1 MIVLNQDME
10 TKITEAGEILE
21 QIHAVN
27 SLAWGLRFENI
38 RQAIAVTTDLCARIG
53 LEQTFDPEV
62 TAALALSH
70 RNLGKFLAQVGE
82 YPAAL
87 QALQNALSLFN
98 KCGRQRDVILTHA
111 NLGEVNLRLS
121 NYAQAL
127 QHTLEGFE
135 LFSTGSDRELEA
147 TLLNHLGAIYIQRE
161 DNGRALP
168 YLFKSLQLAQD
179 AGCLEA
185 QAGALSLISE
195 VYSRLNN
202 PQAGLESARKSL
214 DIYLEIG
221 DRGGEAAALISLGLA
236 YQTLLDYP
244 RALENYR
251 QAEQTAAQ
259 IELPYEVVRAKLF
272 ASSLHSQREEYSLA
286 VETLQEALKIATGIG
301 LKGHIGE
308 IHRALSN
315 AYRLMENFQKALF
328 HYECYH
334 ASKEQIVN
342 AEAESRIS
350 SLEVLFQVEAVRRE
364 AELEQQKNIALE
376 QEIRERIQIEQA
388 LQAANE
394 QLQEEI
400 REREALIADLDAFA
414 RMVAHDL
421 KTPLQSLS
429 LLSYLLRRELAQ
441 YPNPEAAL
449 NLVEQIQQTG
459 MKAGSI
465 INELLTLASLRS
477 ADVVYTPV
485 DMKSVLQEALN
496 RLSLMIE
503 EHQAEIVQAAEFPRA
518 YGHAPWLVE
527 AMVNLVSNA
536 INYGGEPPKIEIGA
550 DPTSDGFIRF
560 WIKDNGNG
568 ISPQDQSR
576 LFQDFSRL
584 AQQRIAGHGLG
595 LSITRRIITKLGGT
609 VGVES
614 SGQPGE
620 GAEFWFR
627 LPAAAPSADGVNG
640 G

>member
-1 MIVLNQDME
+1 ME

-21 QIHAVN
+21 KVQTVN
-27 SLAWGLRFENI
+27 SLAWGLRYKNV
-38 RQAIAVTTDLCARIG
+38 RQAIAITREVCEKIDREKL
-53 LEQTFDPEV
+53 FDPGV
-62 TAALALSH
+62 AAALAQSH
-70 RNLGKFLAQVGE
+70 RNLGQFLAQAGE
-82 YPAAL
+82 YASAL
-87 QALQNALSLFN
+87 QPLQDALSLFDQS
-98 KCGRQRDVILTHA
+98 GSRRDVILTHA
-111 NLGEVNLRLS
+111 LLGEVNLRLS

-135 LFSTGSDRELEA
+135 LFGTGSDKELEA
-147 TLLNHLGAIYIQRE
+147 TLLNHLGAIYVQRE
-161 DNGRALP
+161 DFGRALP
-168 YLFKSLQLAQD
+168 YLFKSQQLAQD
-179 AGCLEA
+179 AGSREA
-185 QAGALSLISE
+185 EAGALKLISE
-195 VYSRLNN
+195 VYARLNN
-202 PQAGLESARKSL
+202 PQAALDSARKSL
-214 DIYLEIG
+214 EIYREIE
-221 DRGGEAAALISLGLA
+221 DRGGEAAALISVGLA
-236 YQTLLDYP
+236 RQALLEFPD
-244 RALENYR
+244 ALESYQ
-251 QAEQTAAQ
+251 QAERTAGE
-259 IELPYEVVRAKLF
+259 IELPYERVRAKIF
-272 ASSLHSQREEYSLA
+272 TGSLHSQREEYSLA
-286 VETLQEALKIATGIG
+286 VETLQEALKIAAGIG
-301 LKGHIGE
+301 LKGHVGE

-334 ASKEQIVN
+334 TSQDQIVN

-429 LLSYLLRRELAQ
+429 LLSYLLRRELVG

-449 NLVEQIQQTG
+449 NLVDQIQQTG

-485 DMKSVLQEALN
+485 DMHAVVQEALA
-496 RLSLMIE
+496 RLKLMVE
-503 EHQAEIVQAAEFPRA
+503 ERKAEIAQTTEFPRA
-518 YGHAPWLVE
+518 LGHAPWLIE
-527 AMVNLVSNA
+527 ALVNLISNA
-536 INYGGEPPKIEIGA
+536 INYGGDPPKIEIGA
-550 DPTSDGFIRF
+550 DPPSDGFIRY

-584 AQQRIAGHGLG
+584 AKRRTDGHGLG

-609 VGVES
+609 VGVDS

-620 GAEFWFR
+620 GAVFWFR
-627 LPAAAPSADGVNG
+627 LPAAGVPADGNQG
-640 G
+640 D